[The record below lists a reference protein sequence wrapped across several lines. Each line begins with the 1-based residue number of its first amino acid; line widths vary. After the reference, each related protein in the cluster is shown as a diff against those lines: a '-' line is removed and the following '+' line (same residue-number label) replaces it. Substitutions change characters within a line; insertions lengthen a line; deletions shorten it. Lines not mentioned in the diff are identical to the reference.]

1 MPNEPIV
8 LKVLERHKRL
18 KEIRVPWEAHW
29 DEISDRIIPR
39 HNIYNKTRGVKR
51 RGEIFDST
59 APRANARLAAS
70 LHSML
75 TNPSQKWLS
84 MKVEPTFLLDRHP
97 VLLWLEET
105 QQVVMDAINDS
116 NFHTKAHEFYLDLPS
131 LGTGVLFQEENE
143 DPDGP
148 EFVFHTFPL
157 AQCSILENHKGQI
170 DVLHREFTMSAR
182 NVVKYFGQEACN
194 DKILT
199 LAKDKP
205 EEEIGLIH
213 AVFPKDDYNKYNK
226 LDKPY
231 ASVWIATQW
240 KHLLKESGYYEFP
253 AFVTRWS
260 TASGEIWGRGPGM
273 ESLPDVKTSNAMTKD
288 LLEASEL
295 IIRPPLDVEY
305 KAYLSPLNTSPSKIN
320 HRARGANKAEPMYIV
335 DGKTIPVTDALL
347 EKIKASINDTFF
359 YDAINLI
366 KADRM
371 TATEVMQ
378 RVEENMRIL
387 GPTYSRLQH
396 EFLEPLVMRSY
407 GILKRQGK
415 LPDPPAEI
423 AEAGG
428 YVKIEYESPMARA
441 QRTSD
446 IMAIQ
451 RTISLIAPL
460 AEGTPE
466 ILDNYD
472 FDEVARHIA
481 RVTGLPQQMLK
492 DRKRVAQE
500 RQQRAQMQQAQ
511 MMAAVAKDAAGAA
524 KTASEIEP
532 GTLQE
537 VLG

>member
-8 LKVLERHKRL
+8 LKVLERHSRL
-18 KEIRVPWEAHW
+18 KEIRVPWESHW
-29 DEISDRIIPR
+29 DEISDRIVPR
-39 HNIYNKTRGVKR
+39 HNIYHKTKGVKR
-51 RGEIFDST
+51 RSEIYDST

-84 MKVEPTFLLDRHP
+84 MKVEPAFLLEDRD
-97 VLLWLEET
+97 VLVWLEET
-105 QQVVMDAINDS
+105 QELVMDAINDS

-131 LGTGVLFQEENE
+131 LGTGVLFHEEND

-148 EFVFHTFPL
+148 DFVFHTLPL
-157 AQCSILENHKGQI
+157 IQCAVLENHKGQI
-170 DVLHREFTMSAR
+170 DVLHREFRMSAR
-182 NVVKYFGQEACN
+182 NVVKSFGEKACN
-194 DKILT
+194 DKILD
-199 LAKDKP
+199 LAQNKP
-205 EEEIGLIH
+205 EEEVQIIH
-213 AVFPKDDYNKYNK
+213 AVFPKDDYDKYNK
-226 LDKPY
+226 LEKPY

-253 AFVTRWS
+253 AYITRWQ

-273 ESLPDVKTSNAMTKD
+273 EALPDIKTSNAMTKD
-288 LLEASEL
+288 LLESTEL
-295 IIRPPLDVEY
+295 IVKPPLDMEFKSY
-305 KAYLSPLNTSPSKIN
+305 INPLNTSPSHIN
-320 HRARGANKAEPMYIV
+320 QRVRGAQKVEPLYLV
-335 DGKTIPVTDALL
+335 DGNAIPITDSLL
-347 EKIKASINDTFF
+347 EKVKASINDTFF

-407 GILKRQGK
+407 GILKRRGK
-415 LPDPPAEI
+415 LPPPPDTI
-423 AEAGG
+423 ARAGG

-451 RTISLIAPL
+451 RTISLVAPV
-460 AEGTPE
+460 AEAVPQ

-472 FDEVARHIA
+472 FDEMARHIA
-481 RVTGLPQQMLK
+481 RITGLPQKMVK
-492 DRKRVAQE
+492 DSDRVQEE
-500 RQQRAQMQQAQ
+500 RQQRAQAQQAQ

-524 KTASEIEP
+524 KTASEIKP
-532 GTLQE
+532 STLQE
-537 VLG
+537 ALG